1 MAWDQIHRAWAL
13 REIERIAS
21 RLPEAAAFGLDRLR
35 RRSTSHDFGSVEDR
49 QALAELRSTAAATIR
64 SDRSTWTST
73 PTLLRAKRLVHRVIE
88 GTAIEQAVRRRR
100 GLAPTVAVVRPRVAA
115 ESPTVVHAI
124 HALTSGGSQQLVVD
138 LVTDPKPALR
148 HEVLASKVPFPRHYP
163 GLGAFVL
170 EHPSVPEVQD
180 LLRRRR
186 ADVLHLAHYHHP
198 TDERV
203 AAWYD
208 AVARAARLE
217 GLPILQSNLTPGDPW
232 LDPADLEGRHGA
244 AHELVCC
251 SRWSLEASGVPGLPG
266 SVIHPGTPLAWFA
279 ERAGPARTGEARR
292 LGWRVGFAARLDG
305 DKFDLSIAAIVIAIL
320 ERCPGS
326 MVSIAGEGG
335 LRQGLSDRFASAG
348 LGERVEF
355 LGRIPFEALPRFHAS
370 LDVALAPMSADTFGS
385 GSVHA
390 IACGTPVAGFA
401 VAALPEILVHP
412 DSLARAG
419 DAPALASV
427 VERMLRDDS
436 LRATI
441 LEAQRRNAEARFDVS
456 AMRAAYAARLKSLAA
471 DSSRRESRV

>member
-1 MAWDQIHRAWAL
+1 MPWDQIHRAWAT
-13 REIERIAS
+13 REIERLAP
-21 RLPEAAAFGLDRLR
+21 RLPGAAAFGLEQLR
-35 RRSTSHDFGSVEDR
+35 GRATSAGFGTVEDR
-49 QALAELRSTAAATIR
+49 HALAELRATAAATIR
-64 SDRSTWTST
+64 ADAWAWSRPPLAVVIKRWIH
-73 PTLLRAKRLVHRVIE
+73 RAIE
-88 GTAIEQAVRRRR
+88 GTRLERTVRRRR
-100 GLAPTVAVVRPRVAA
+100 GQPSAAVVERPARPGDAVTVA
-115 ESPTVVHAI
+115 HAI
-124 HALTSGGSQQLVVD
+124 HALTNGGSQQLVVD
-138 LVTDPKPALR
+138 LVADPNSGLR

-170 EHPSVPEVQD
+170 EHPSVPEVQE
-180 LLRRRR
+180 LLRRRHV
-186 ADVLHLAHYHHP
+186 DVLHLAHYHHP

-232 LDPADLEGRHGA
+232 LDPADLEGRRGA

-251 SRWSLEASGVPGLPG
+251 SRWSLEASGIPGLPG

-279 ERAGPARTGEARR
+279 ERAGSARTSEARR

-305 DKFDLSIAAIVIAIL
+305 DKFDRSIASIFIAIL
-320 ERCPGS
+320 ERCPEVS
-326 MVSIAGEGG
+326 VSIAGDGG
-335 LRQGLSDRFASAG
+335 LRDALAEQFASAG
-348 LGERVEF
+348 LSDRVEF
-355 LGRIPFEALPRFHAS
+355 LGRIPFEKLPKFHAS
-370 LDVALAPMSADTFGS
+370 LDVAIAPMAADTFGS

-390 IACGTPVAGFA
+390 IASGTPIAGFA
-401 VAALPEILVHP
+401 AAALPEILVHP
-412 DSLARAG
+412 DSMAPAG

-441 LEAQRRNAEARFDVS
+441 LEAQRRNAEARFDLS

-471 DSSRRESRV
+471 ESSRRASRV